1 MISRE
6 LEAEIVRLHQ
16 VEGWPVGTIASQLDV
31 HRDAVKRALEQRGIP
46 RPRRPRPSRFD
57 AYLPFVLDT
66 LKRYPRITASRLY
79 EMCRQRGYQGGP
91 DHFRHMVARHRPPR
105 PVEAYLRMTALPGE
119 QGQVDW
125 GHFGKLQIGRAER
138 SLMGFV
144 VVLSY
149 SRAIHLRF
157 FLDQQASNFLRG
169 HQSAFDAFGGI
180 PRVLLYDNLK
190 SAVLERRGD
199 AIRFNPLLIDFAAHH
214 GFEVRPVAVARGNEK
229 GRVERAIRYIRSSF
243 IPARKWRDL
252 DDLNAQ
258 AQEWCEGL
266 TMQRPWPDDKTRTV
280 AEAFA
285 EEQPKLLP
293 LPGTS
298 FATEDQKSARVGKT
312 PYVRFDRNDYSVPHK
327 LTRRVLEI
335 RATLD
340 RVRILAGAEVVA
352 EHRRSFDRGQRIED
366 PAHVAGLK
374 KAKGEM
380 RRHRG
385 MDRLTRAV
393 PSSQQLFVRLAERG
407 ANLGRAT
414 QLALRLLDEYGS
426 AALERA
432 AREALEADVVD
443 YHALR
448 CILEREQHAAGKQPP
463 VTPTLPDDPRVR
475 DLAVSPPDLKR
486 YDDLARAPQQPAQ
499 EGGDVQAK

>member
-6 LEAEIVRLHQ
+6 LEAEIIRLHH
-16 VEGWPVGTIASQLDV
+16 VEDWPIGTIASQLHV
-31 HRDAVKRALEQRGIP
+31 HHEAVKRALKQHRMP

-66 LKRYPRITASRLY
+66 LNRYPRITAGRLY

-91 DHFRHMVARHRPPR
+91 DHFRHMVARHRAPR
-105 PVEAYLRMTALPGE
+105 PAEAYLRMTTLPGE

-138 SLMGFV
+138 PLMGFV
-144 VVLSY
+144 LVLSY

-157 FLDQQASNFLRG
+157 FLDQQGSNFLRG
-169 HQSAFDAFGGI
+169 HQSAFEAFGGV

-214 GFEVRPVAVARGNEK
+214 GFEARPVAVARGNEK
-229 GRVERAIRYIRSSF
+229 GRVERAIRYVRSSF
-243 IPARKWRDL
+243 MPARTWRDL

-280 AEAFA
+280 AAAFA

-293 LPGTS
+293 LPQTS
-298 FATEDQKSARVGKT
+298 FVTEDHKSARVGKT

-327 LTRRVLEI
+327 LTRRTLEI
-335 RATLD
+335 RATQD
-340 RVRILAGAEVVA
+340 RVRVLNGSDVVA
-352 EHRRSFDRGQRIED
+352 DHPRSFDRGQRIED
-366 PAHVAGLK
+366 PAHVVELK

-407 ANLGRAT
+407 LNLGRAT

-432 AREALEADVVD
+432 AREAIDAGVVD

-448 CILEREQHAAGKQPP
+448 CILERDQHAAGKQPP
-463 VTPTLPDDPRVR
+463 VPPTLPDDPRVR
-475 DLAVSPPDLKR
+475 GLAVSPPDLKR
-486 YDDLARAPQQPAQ
+486 YDDLARPAQQPPQEETDAQ
-499 EGGDVQAK
+499 AQ

>member
-16 VEGWPVGTIASQLDV
+16 VESWPVGTIASQLHV
-31 HRDAVKRALEQRGIP
+31 HHDAVKRVLAQRGMP
-46 RPRRPRPSRFD
+46 RPSRPRVSRFD

-66 LKRYPRITASRLY
+66 LKRYPRITASRVY

-105 PVEAYLRMTALPGE
+105 PSEAYLRMTALPGE

-138 SLMGFV
+138 PLMGFV
-144 VVLSY
+144 LVLSY

-157 FLDQQASNFLRG
+157 FVDQKGSNFLRG
-169 HQSAFDAFGGI
+169 HQSAFEAFGGV

-199 AIRFNPLLIDFAAHH
+199 AIRFNPLLIDFATHH
-214 GFEVRPVAVARGNEK
+214 GFEPRPVAVARGNEK

-243 IPARKWRDL
+243 MPARKWRDL

-258 AQEWCEGL
+258 AREWCEGL

-293 LPGTS
+293 VPQTS
-298 FATEDQKSARVGKT
+298 FVTEDQASGRIGKT
-312 PYVRFDRNDYSVPHK
+312 PYVRFDRNDYSVPHQ
-327 LTRRVLEI
+327 LTRHTFEI
-335 RATLD
+335 RATLE
-340 RVRILAGAEVVA
+340 RVRVLVGSEVVA
-352 EHRRSFDRGQRIED
+352 DHPRSFDRGQRIED
-366 PAHVAGLK
+366 PIHLDGLK

-393 PSSQQLFVRLAERG
+393 PSSQQLFVRVAERG
-407 ANLGRAT
+407 LNLGRAT

-432 AREALEADVVD
+432 TREALEADVVD

-448 CILEREQHAAGKQPP
+448 CIIERDQHAAGKRPP
-463 VTPTLPDDPRVR
+463 LPPTLPDDPRVR
-475 DLAVSPPDLKR
+475 GLAVSPPDLKR
-486 YDDLARAPQQPAQ
+486 YDDLTQPPQHSDPEDSDAQ
-499 EGGDVQAK
+499 AQ